1 MDIILLPA
9 INHKNFML
17 QQPMINANLY
27 KQIQSLICK
36 QQNQNKFENFQ
47 EISNKE

>member
-1 MDIILLPA
+1 MDRVLLPT
-9 INHKNFML
+9 ISHKNFIL
-17 QQPMINANLY
+17 EQLMINENLY

-36 QQNQNKFENFQ
+36 QHNQNKFENFQ